1 MKSGDS
7 VFELKAIAKQSIP
20 KALERAERYRLLNE
34 PREAQ
39 SICLDVLEIDPD
51 NRAAL
56 QTLLLALT
64 DQFPSGPGRLMDQAR
79 QLLPRLGAYEQKY
92 YAGIILESFARHQLD
107 VGHPGAN
114 SSAYV
119 YLCEAMAFYDQA
131 HELAPEDNDEAI
143 LRHNT
148 CVRTIAWHHLVAPH
162 HDEQELPLE

>member
-1 MKSGDS
+1 M
-7 VFELKAIAKQSIP
+7 FELKSITKPSIP

-64 DQFPSGPGRLMDQAR
+64 DQFPCGAGRLMEQAK

-92 YAGIILESFARHQLD
+92 YGGIIMEL
-107 VGHPGAN
+107 
-114 SSAYV
+114 
-119 YLCEAMAFYDQA
+119 YDEA
-131 HELAPEDNDEAI
+131 HELAPEGNDEAI

-148 CVRTIAWHHLVAPH
+148 CVRTIVWHQLVEPMS
-162 HDEQELPLE
+162 DEQELPLE